1 MVQRWPVAPFKWL
14 PSGLQQ
20 MADALIFRKQV
31 GRWQIYDANIFFSNK
46 TIFEH
51 LMKKCWTSTNAL
63 YMNTRRAKKKIFE
76 NKMFI
81 ASVSL
86 GLCTFQFKHVRQQS
100 EPSKKQKQKK
110 ISLENVA
117 WNLKASMN
125 RCLKWTPVCTWGH
138 RGLLSVYRW
147 MTSQCQ
153 NPSEMNR
160 TTDSKISLPRQ
171 KPPGGN
177 FLWLR
182 WRRCLSAC

>member
-1 MVQRWPVAPFKWL
+1 
-14 PSGLQQ
+14 
-20 MADALIFRKQV
+20 
-31 GRWQIYDANIFFSNK
+31 
-46 TIFEH
+46 
-51 LMKKCWTSTNAL
+51 
-63 YMNTRRAKKKIFE
+63 
-76 NKMFI
+76 MFI

-100 EPSKKQKQKK
+100 EPSKKQKQKH

-160 TTDSKISLPRQ
+160 TTDSKISLPRA
-171 KPPGGN
+171 KTSWWKLPLASVAPVFVGLLILHIKISPN
-177 FLWLR
+177 NLDA
-182 WRRCLSAC
+182 RRCRRCAIMPDRFVKTVKTRARLFQSQSLLWQLLLDSLQYKPIIPAAHN